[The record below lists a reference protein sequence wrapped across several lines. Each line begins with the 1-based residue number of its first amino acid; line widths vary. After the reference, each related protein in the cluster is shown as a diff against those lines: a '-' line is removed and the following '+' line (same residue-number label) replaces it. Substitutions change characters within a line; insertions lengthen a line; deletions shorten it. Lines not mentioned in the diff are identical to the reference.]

1 MIKEIATGAEFGAGP
16 KIYQLT
22 YKAPVK
28 VIPPVNGFL
37 ILADVPVLID
47 GGTSDDATWAEF
59 NQDLASI
66 GLKTS
71 DIREV
76 LVTHNHADHIGVAS
90 RLAAADKTLKV
101 HCHEYEWYMV
111 GATDSYREELR
122 DILCSIIV
130 TWGVPRDIVMMMRS
144 KIVQALRH
152 GGGVPVE
159 QLVAYPQG
167 KFKVAGL
174 ELEAI
179 LCKGHTDGLVCL
191 WWPERGFLF
200 SNDQVLE
207 DVTPNPTLYLKPR
220 GNRLCGL
227 KDYLDGMKA
236 IENLPVKLVMPG
248 HGEVFTDLRA
258 MIKRIHDSANK
269 RRAKLL
275 ENLKSADAEPANI
288 LHLTQKVW
296 GEMDPVNTF
305 LGAREIHG
313 FLEMLTEEGLVQS
326 EIVDETSYYSL
337 VKRSATDTKLE
348 HLEGVS

>member
-1 MIKEIATGAEFGAGP
+1 GP

-37 ILADVPVLID
+37 ILADVPILID
-47 GGTSDDATWAEF
+47 GGTSDEATWVEF

-66 GLKTS
+66 GLKTA
-71 DIREV
+71 DLGAV
-76 LVTHNHADHIGVAS
+76 LVTHNHADHIGLAS
-90 RLAAADKTLKV
+90 RLAAQNKNLKV

-111 GATDSYREELR
+111 GATDAYREELR

-130 TWGVPRDIVMMMRS
+130 TWGVPRDIVTMMRS

-152 GGGVPVE
+152 GGGIPVE
-159 QLVAYPQG
+159 QLVPYPPG
-167 KFKVAGL
+167 KFKVGGI

-179 LCKGHTDGLVCL
+179 LCRGHTDGLVCL

-220 GNRLCGL
+220 GERLCGL
-227 KDYLDGMKA
+227 KDYLDGMQA

-248 HGEVFTDLRA
+248 HGEVFTDLKA
-258 MIKRIHDSANK
+258 MIKRIHDSASK
-269 RRAKLL
+269 RRVKLI
-275 ENLKSADAEPANI
+275 EKLKAAEAPANI
-288 LHLTQKVW
+288 LDLTQQVW

-313 FLEMLTEEGLVQS
+313 FLEMLTEEGLV
-326 EIVDETSYYSL
+326 EVNMVDETNFYQL
-337 VKRSATDTKLE
+337 TKKNFKHGTNLE
-348 HLEGVS
+348 QLEGAS